1 MQKIELAV
9 RAKVGLHARPAAVFV
24 QTAARFKSNVMV
36 SNVTTQRGPSNAKS
50 ILSVLN
56 LAVLQDQVIEV
67 TADGED
73 EAEAIAALREQI
85 ESNFGEAE

>member
-1 MQKIELAV
+1 MQKIELTV
-9 RAKVGLHARPAAVFV
+9 RAKVGLHARPAAIFV
-24 QTAARFKSNVMV
+24 KTAAGFKSNVTV
-36 SNVTTQRGPSNAKS
+36 SNLTTQRGPGNAKS

-67 TADGED
+67 TAEGED
-73 EAEAIAALREQI
+73 ETEAIAALREQI

>member
-1 MQKIELAV
+1 MQKIELTV
-9 RAKVGLHARPAAVFV
+9 RVKVGLHARPAAVFV
-24 QTAARFKSNVMV
+24 QTAARFKSNVTV
-36 SNVTTQRGPSNAKS
+36 SNMTTQRGPSNAKS
-50 ILSVLN
+50 ILGVLN

-73 EAEAIAALREQI
+73 EADAISALREQI

>member
-1 MQKIELAV
+1 MQKIELTV

-24 QTAARFKSNVMV
+24 QTAARFKSNVTV
-36 SNVTTQRGPSNAKS
+36 SNMTTQRGPSNAKS
-50 ILSVLN
+50 ILGVLN

-73 EAEAIAALREQI
+73 EADAISALREQI